1 MPLLVK
7 QVGSHTHVEMTR
19 SESNYLSDKKKQQL
33 ARNNTESDACAL
45 QTPKVHV
52 ADLILS

>member
-1 MPLLVK
+1 
-7 QVGSHTHVEMTR
+7 MTR
-19 SESNYLSDKKKQQL
+19 SESNYLSDKKKKQL

-52 ADLILS
+52 VDLILS